1 MIKDQIPL
9 TYGEVVNL
17 VGDGEKAK
25 KIKEFVKTFYKLKPQ
40 DSLALKEELSNLK
53 LIKLKEEHIVNIVNF
68 LPQDASDIV
77 KILPDTS
84 LDQEEI
90 NKILDIVKKY

>member
-17 VGDGEKAK
+17 IGDGEKAK

-40 DSLALKEELSNLK
+40 DSLALKEELSN
-53 LIKLKEEHIVNIVNF
+53 
-68 LPQDASDIV
+68 
-77 KILPDTS
+77 
-84 LDQEEI
+84 
-90 NKILDIVKKY
+90 